1 MKKTDIAAS
10 NWVHGEFV
18 DVRTETRLLQIR
30 RRLRISTLT
39 QNRKV
44 ATLSLVLTP
53 KGPNA
58 LDLGCISRVALC
70 NRWIVATVAMIAGLF
85 STVSIAQVTD
95 VNTSVFAPATGRH
108 RVFSV
113 EQVGVS
119 PAWVPYAH
127 IGFHGER
134 DSLVLTVGPRE
145 EVLVAQHWFA
155 DFNVGVGLFGHLQL
169 DISVPVALSM
179 SSGDAVNLIPS
190 VSGGGLGDITVRVRG
205 VALANTDGGFGVALS
220 AHFLLPTGDGERFRG
235 ERSGAFQGSLLL
247 EYQFPV
253 AVLTLNTGVRAR
265 FQESQVASELFGN
278 ELTYGLGLDI
288 EVGTSLGIGVE
299 LFGRTPLNNP
309 FAEENRS
316 GLEALLGPRWFLW
329 SGLSLEFAVGAGLVR
344 GLSTPDF
351 RFWSGISWAPTQD
364 DMDSL

>member
-1 MKKTDIAAS
+1 MVAVH
-10 NWVHGEFV
+10 WVHAKVFE
-18 DVRTETRLLQIR
+18 VRSETFLVQIR
-30 RRLRISTLT
+30 HRLFVSTLT
-39 QNRKV
+39 RNRKV

-53 KGPNA
+53 KGPTA
-58 LDLGCISRVALC
+58 LVLGCISRTALC
-70 NRWIVATVAMIAGLF
+70 SRWIVAAVGIVTGLF
-85 STVSIAQVTD
+85 SSASIGQVTD
-95 VNTSVFAPATGRH
+95 VNTSVFTPATGRH

-127 IGFHGER
+127 IAFHGER

-155 DFNVGVGLFGHLQL
+155 DINIGVGLFGHLQL

-190 VSGGGLGDITVRVRG
+190 MSGGGLGDITVRVRG
-205 VALANTDGGFGVALS
+205 VALANTDGGFGVGLS
-220 AHFLLPTGDGERFRG
+220 AYFLLPTGDGDRFRG

-253 AVLTLNTGVRAR
+253 AVLTLSTGVRAR
-265 FQESQVASELFGN
+265 FQESQVATELFGN

-288 EVGTSLGIGVE
+288 DVADSLGIGVE
-299 LFGRTPLNNP
+299 IFGRTPLDDP
-309 FAEENRS
+309 FAGNNRS

-329 SGLSLEFAVGAGLVR
+329 NGLSLEVAVGAGLVR

-351 RFWSGISWAPTQD
+351 RFWSGVSWAPTQD